1 MKRFV
6 STLSTIALIAAGFV
20 AGAAPAHATGL
31 TATVA
36 DSTAQTEYPDPIF
49 KVGDKLVYYGKVPAT
64 GNYELAHLDGT
75 STVGLDL
82 SSLPDFDSFD
92 NVLGYAAGRV
102 FFDYYNPNGDKIVY
116 AYDGTSF
123 APITGMNPNRYDL
136 NLWQGVEF
144 NGDFY
149 FNQTGPQNL
158 GTVADG
164 RDALFKLSG
173 NTVTPVNFGD
183 QNNPLIISGGAP
195 KVVFNGK
202 LYLEGYDSNVD
213 SDRFLLAMDSNGFTK
228 VTGTIDYQGTPTLR
242 AFPYPDYAI
251 VFNNALYFG
260 STFETSDVSDASMG
274 GDNFGN
280 SVFKLDTAGTV
291 TRLDAAVNDVFS
303 GGKDLPTSADNFTI
317 SGSNLYFRTRIL
329 HTNAG
334 ELYKVTGST
343 VTLVDTFQSL
353 SLWDAQTFGGKFY
366 FNNAGKYVGT
376 LADSNNQTRLNQL
389 GSIDAT
395 GTYTMLAGGSGYNN
409 YGSAKLFNSGMLY
422 SKPDADPRTKDELWF
437 TDGTTVTK
445 VEGVQDVDMS
455 NSVVIGTKLYF
466 VGVSP
471 TDVDPGTARLFVFD
485 PPVAPVVVPPTP
497 KPVDTDNPALGS
509 LTESKNFAGSVGS
522 VVFADGS
529 GFDIDSKGR
538 LYSKIKSKFLVQT
551 SGSFTAY
558 YKVGAKNKTWTC
570 KIGNYGSLTKL
581 KTLPKTAKLYKTKKA
596 CQLPKEVISALK
608 VGVVTF
614 KQNLTVKRYYATTA
628 KTKTPAGLPVR
639 PLIRKMT
646 VRMGKLS

>member
-1 MKRFV
+1 MKRLV
-6 STLSTIALIAAGFV
+6 STLSAIALIAAGFV
-20 AGAAPAHATGL
+20 AGAAPAQATGL

-64 GNYELAHLDGT
+64 GNYDLAYLDGT
-75 STVGLDL
+75 STVGLDM

-92 NVLGYAAGRV
+92 SVLGYAAGRV
-102 FFDYYNPNGDKIVY
+102 FFDYYNPNGDKLVY

-136 NLWQGVEF
+136 NLWQGVEY

-183 QNNPLIISGGAP
+183 QNNPLIIAGGEP

-202 LYLEGYDSNVD
+202 LYVDGFDSNVD

-242 AFPYPDYAI
+242 AFPYTDYAI

-260 STFETSDVSDASMG
+260 STFETGDVSDASTG

-280 SVFKLDTAGTV
+280 SVFKLDTAGAV
-291 TRLDAAVNDVFS
+291 TRLDAAATDVFS

-317 SGSNLYFRTRIL
+317 SGSNLYFRSRIL

-334 ELYKVTGST
+334 ELYKVTGNT

-353 SLWDAQTFGGKFY
+353 SLWDAQSFGGKFY
-366 FNNAGKYVGT
+366 FNNSGKYVGT

-389 GSIDAT
+389 GSIDAA
-395 GTYTMLAGGSGYNN
+395 GNYTMLAGGSGYNN
-409 YGSAKLFNSGMLY
+409 YGSAKLFNNGMLY
-422 SKPDADPRTKDELWF
+422 SKPDADPRNMDELWF

-445 VEGVQDVDMS
+445 VEGVQDVDMT
-455 NSVVIGTKLYF
+455 NAVVIGTKLYF

-471 TDVDPGTARLFVFD
+471 TDVDPGTMRLFVFD
-485 PPVAPVVVPPTP
+485 PPVAPVVVPPTV
-497 KPVDTDNPALGS
+497 VDTDNPDLGS
-509 LTESKNFAGSVGS
+509 LTETKDFKGTTGSI
-522 VVFADGS
+522 VFPDGS
-529 GFDIDSKGR
+529 GIDIDAKGR
-538 LYSKIKSKFLVQT
+538 IFSKVKSKYLT
-551 SGSFTAY
+551 SISGTIVATYTAAGKSKSFTC
-558 YKVGAKNKTWTC
+558 KVKT
-570 KIGNYGSLTKL
+570 YGSTKKL
-581 KTLPKTAKLYKTKKA
+581 SKLPRNAILYKSKQA
-596 CQLPKEVISALK
+596 CQLPAAAIASLK
-608 VGVVTF
+608 LGKLTIVQ
-614 KQNLTVKRYYATTA
+614 KITVKRFYATTGLA
-628 KTKTPAGLPVR
+628 VDKVTKKKIKPMA
-639 PLIRKMT
+639 RKMT
-646 VRMGKLS
+646 IKFTK